1 MHTNGI
7 IISTY
12 IKNNTKQVQQ
22 NQMETKESRKTM
34 KKNKYISWQEI
45 RKLKA
50 IANVNMINI
59 YIPQYKVP
67 IVQGQE
73 VFGVINFPVVFYT

>member
-34 KKNKYISWQEI
+34 KKKYISWQEI

-50 IANVNMINI
+50 ITNINMINI
-59 YIPQYKVP
+59 YIPQNKVP